1 MYDDEA
7 PDTASSV
14 LDEDLP
20 ASGTAVVEWAHAG
33 HISWQ
38 VEGAVVGSESLPN
51 DGSSQARS
59 HFALD
64 LALRE
69 ARKQARTVHS
79 IAALEELLHQDSGT
93 AEDARLAVQVR
104 SAGLEGQLIDHY
116 YAGAAIVP

>member
-14 LDEDLP
+14 LDEDSP

-38 VEGAVVGSESLPN
+38 VEEAVVGLESLPT
-51 DGSSQARS
+51 DGSSQVRT
-59 HFALD
+59 HFVLD
-64 LALRE
+64 LALRG

-79 IAALEELLHQDSGT
+79 IAGLEELLHQDSGT
-93 AEDARLAVQVR
+93 AEDAHLAVQVR

-116 YAGAAIVP
+116 YVGVAIVP